1 MNISNETSKKIME
14 LLNHPDANAL
24 KTKMSKVDQNKLFEL
39 FKQINPTE
47 TDIKN
52 AEEKIKGMSKDELI
66 VEVMKKLKG

>member
-14 LLNHPDANAL
+14 LLNHPDANVL